1 MVIAVYKSFQN
12 LSVMTARFY
21 LFQVILDELYQYYFF

>member
-1 MVIAVYKSFQN
+1 MVIAVYKSLQN
-12 LSVMTARFY
+12 LFVITARFH